1 LVHIVETC
9 DLRFGYRNGP
19 DILTGLDLQV
29 GEGEI
34 FGLLGPSGSGKSTL
48 QSILLGFQ
56 PGYQGSATVFGAPA
70 RRPRRSFYRRVGVS
84 FELPA
89 AYLQLTA
96 RENLELFAALQGG
109 AIRPVMDV
117 LADLDLAENAEKK
130 VAAFSKG
137 MKMRLNL
144 ARALLHDPELY
155 LFDEPTSG
163 QDPARARLTRA
174 LILQLKARGKTVLL
188 TTHDMSAAEQVCDRV
203 GFLLNGRMA
212 IADRPAALKRAYGEA
227 RLDVVH
233 GGDHGEMRESFPLQ
247 GLAGNARFQAILA
260 EDQILSVHSAESS
273 LDDVFVRL
281 AGAGRS

>member
-1 LVHIVETC
+1 LVHVIETS

-19 DILTGLDLQV
+19 DILAGLDLQV
-29 GEGEI
+29 GAGEI

-56 PGYQGSATVFGAPA
+56 PGYSGSALVFGEPA

-96 RENLELFAALQGG
+96 RENLDLFASLQGG
-109 AIRPVMDV
+109 ASRPIMEV
-117 LADLDLAENAEKK
+117 LADVDLADSADKK

-163 QDPARARLTRA
+163 QDPARARVTRA
-174 LILQLKARGKTVLL
+174 LILQLKARGKTVLM
-188 TTHDMSAAEQVCDRV
+188 TTHDMHEAEQVCDRV
-203 GFLLNGRMA
+203 GFLINGRMA
-212 IADRPAALKRAYGEA
+212 VADRPAALKRAYGEA

-233 GGDHGEMRESFPLQ
+233 GAEQGETQESFPLK
-247 GLAGNARFQAILA
+247 GLASNARFQAILA
-260 EDQILSVHSAESS
+260 EDQILAIHSAESS
-273 LDDVFVRL
+273 LNDVFVRL